1 MREGTC
7 HPYLYV
13 VVGLF
18 VLYSSTNFDIK
29 TCVYTC
35 IHMYTIIH
43 KYIGNAYART
53 YVFTCL
59 LSYMYMCVDMGSC
72 THTHATHKTSTY
84 LPTYLPIPP
93 YLPPCLL
100 SACLPLYIHS
110 FIHSC
115 IHFIQFIHSCAYTTN
130 RNARTST
137 TSQTSIMRSCT
148 SILADLYLLFAFTC
162 VPCLSEAERC
172 PAHVRKLNPVCT
184 MQNHRPRGL

>member
-110 FIHSC
+110 FIHA
-115 IHFIQFIHSCAYTTN
+115 FISFNSFIHVPTPPIETHAQAQRHKHPLCAHAPPYWLIYT
-130 RNARTST
+130 S
-137 TSQTSIMRSCT
+137 SSPSHVC
-148 SILADLYLLFAFTC
+148 LACPRLSVAQHTC
-162 VPCLSEAERC
+162 E
-172 PAHVRKLNPVCT
+172 N
-184 MQNHRPRGL
+184 